1 MCIKEVSETIKFG
14 QKSTRTIMNVH
25 GRISIFRDENVGH
38 FRWPHHRPKQVLVK
52 GAKLQV
58 ENQGC
63 WGFPRR

>member
-1 MCIKEVSETIKFG
+1 
-14 QKSTRTIMNVH
+14 MNVH

-63 WGFPRR
+63 WGFPQR